1 MPPSTIFHRTDFHPH
16 QQSRTLLDY
25 APHDD
30 CTDTP
35 PPTAKTSRATGAQNR
50 EGALGSRSRKGKR
63 HAGRRRDEPQA
74 TGLGRAVGSAPSRR
88 LQGLAAPGWAQ
99 GLHLANRG
107 EADGGR
113 AGARRGARGAAL
125 SPDVPRELAVGLGR
139 VAVALVLRHVV
150 AALGSVRDGPD
161 APRARRGPRARGA
174 LVLGERTVAPAR
186 DGWRGPVSTEGAG
199 GGGRGGVGLAGRCS
213 LVVAGLVVAADAVPI
228 AGARVDA
235 RLGPDVDV
243 VLVRALLLGEL
254 AVALVLEHIILRP
267 QSSRSEG
274 AGGRRASGL
283 RGRVGARAAR
293 VGLREW
299 CRDVRGDG
307 EQRERMWAERR
318 TRRRLLSPA
327 HAVQGQRGRGA
338 ERVCGQHA
346 RIGSCRRRGRAPCQ
360 TRGARTRAC

>member
-1 MPPSTIFHRTDFHPH
+1 M
-16 QQSRTLLDY
+16 
-25 APHDD
+25 
-30 CTDTP
+30 
-35 PPTAKTSRATGAQNR
+35 
-50 EGALGSRSRKGKR
+50 
-63 HAGRRRDEPQA
+63 
-74 TGLGRAVGSAPSRR
+74 GSAPSRR

-125 SPDVPRELAVGLGR
+125 SPDVRDLAVGLGN

-161 APRARRGPRARGA
+161 APRARRGPHAVGA

-186 DGWRGPVSTEGAG
+186 DGWRGPVSAEGAG

-228 AGARVDA
+228 AGARLDA

-254 AVALVLEHIILRP
+254 AVALVLEHIVLRP
-267 QSSRSEG
+267 QSSRSGG

-299 CRDVRGDG
+299 CRDARGAKG
-307 EQRERMWAERR
+307 SRESACGQRR
-318 TRRRLLSPA
+318 TRRRSFLSLA

-346 RIGSCRRRGRAPCQ
+346 RIGSCRRRGRAPCR